1 MSEVYRVE
9 KKYLINQETYY
20 RLHHFLEKV
29 MILDPN
35 SINEGYTI
43 RSLYFDSI
51 DDRDFHEKEDGIEIR
66 RKIRLRIYLNDP
78 TFGVLE
84 MKKKVGEI
92 QKKTSLKISLED
104 CRKMLQGEY
113 GVLLKYDTPFAMECY
128 SMMHMHVYRPKS
140 VVTYE
145 RIAYIAKENKIRITF
160 DHHIRG
166 SESNYNIFSSE
177 FNENYLLDPSFV
189 VLEVKYNG
197 FLLGYIKDF
206 LNQVEKEELS
216 VGKYSL
222 SRIISKNYLF

>member
-78 TFGVLE
+78 NFGVLE

-92 QKKTSLKISLED
+92 QKKHL
-104 CRKMLQGEY
+104 
-113 GVLLKYDTPFAMECY
+113 
-128 SMMHMHVYRPKS
+128 
-140 VVTYE
+140 
-145 RIAYIAKENKIRITF
+145 
-160 DHHIRG
+160 
-166 SESNYNIFSSE
+166 
-177 FNENYLLDPSFV
+177 
-189 VLEVKYNG
+189 
-197 FLLGYIKDF
+197 
-206 LNQVEKEELS
+206 
-216 VGKYSL
+216 
-222 SRIISKNYLF
+222 